1 MLLLS
6 SQKQNSRLWRR
17 EGGHNM
23 KKRLL
28 ALLAALTLALA
39 LTACGGETNTEEPN
53 EPPQQVQDGE
63 TEQTPSEP
71 ADDMKADDQETDGTT
86 DDQETESNMPE
97 TPVEEEQD
105 QPAQTDMKLSSTD
118 FTLFSAGSKYQ
129 LKATGAPDK
138 CTFVSSDPKVATVA
152 EDGTI
157 VAVAPGTATIT
168 VTSGTESRTCIVRCN
183 WEIQSKPTEKPE
195 EKPEEKPADTSVD
208 LKAFYDATIAA
219 HTFQT
224 LQEFTGDV
232 LETYYPGMG
241 DIDTKQCLVMG
252 TMMSMNNG
260 EFCLVEV
267 ANSADVDTVKGI
279 FQSRIDYMVEGGA
292 WYPGPTELW
301 TNSSRV
307 VSNGNYVM
315 MVVHEDCDTI
325 VDEFNALF

>member
-1 MLLLS
+1 
-6 SQKQNSRLWRR
+6 
-17 EGGHNM
+17 M

-39 LTACGGETNTEEPN
+39 LTACGGEANTEEPN

-63 TEQTPSEP
+63 TEQTPSDP
-71 ADDMKADDQETDGTT
+71 VDDETSGQDPDG
-86 DDQETESNMPE
+86 QETESDAQETESGMPE
-97 TPVEEEQD
+97 TPVEEEQ
-105 QPAQTDMKLSSTD
+105 PAAETGMQLSRTD
-118 FTLFSAGSKYQ
+118 FTFSSAGSKYQ

-138 CTFVSSDPKVATVA
+138 CTFVSSNPKVATVA
-152 EDGTI
+152 EDGTV

-168 VTSGTESRTCIVRCN
+168 VTSGIVRCN
-183 WEIQSKPTEKPE
+183 WKTQEKPE
-195 EKPEEKPADTSVD
+195 EKPEEKPADESVD

-267 ANSADVDTVKGI
+267 TNSADVDTVKGI

>member
-1 MLLLS
+1 
-6 SQKQNSRLWRR
+6 
-17 EGGHNM
+17 M

-39 LTACGGETNTEEPN
+39 LTACGGETNTEEPD

-63 TEQTPSEP
+63 TEQMPSEP
-71 ADDMKADDQETDGTT
+71 VDDAQT
-86 DDQETESNMPE
+86 DDQETEGEIDGQETEADEPE
-97 TPVEEEQD
+97 TPEEPAQE
-105 QPAQTDMKLSSTD
+105 QPAAETSMQLSRTD
-118 FTLFSAGSKYQ
+118 FTLSSAGSKYQ

-152 EDGTI
+152 ENGT
-157 VAVAPGTATIT
+157 VTAVAPGTAIIT

-183 WEIQSKPTEKPE
+183 WETQEKPAE
-195 EKPEEKPADTSVD
+195 KPAEKPEEKPADTSVD
-208 LKAFYDATIAA
+208 LKAFYDATIAS

-241 DIDTKQCLVMG
+241 DIDTKQCLIMG

-267 ANSADVDTVKGI
+267 TNSADVDTVKSI
-279 FQSRIDYMVEGGA
+279 FQSRIDYMAETGA

-325 VDEFNALF
+325 VEEFNALF

>member
-1 MLLLS
+1 
-6 SQKQNSRLWRR
+6 
-17 EGGHNM
+17 M

-63 TEQTPSEP
+63 TEQTPP
-71 ADDMKADDQETDGTT
+71 QPVDDAQADDQETEGETDG
-86 DDQETESNMPE
+86 QEAEADAPQTPE
-97 TPVEEEQD
+97 EPAQG
-105 QPAQTDMKLSSTD
+105 QPAAEAGMELSRTD
-118 FTLFSAGSKYQ
+118 FTLSSAGSKYQ

-157 VAVAPGTATIT
+157 TAVAPGTAIVT

-183 WEIQSKPTEKPE
+183 WKAQEKPE
-195 EKPEEKPADTSVD
+195 EKPAEKPEEKPADTSVD

-279 FQSRIDYMVEGGA
+279 FQSRIDYMAETGA

-307 VSNGNYVM
+307 ISNGNYVM

-325 VDEFNALF
+325 VEEFNALF

>member
-1 MLLLS
+1 
-6 SQKQNSRLWRR
+6 
-17 EGGHNM
+17 M

-39 LTACGGETNTEEPN
+39 LTACGGETNTEEPD

-63 TEQTPSEP
+63 TEQMPSEP
-71 ADDMKADDQETDGTT
+71 VDDAQT
-86 DDQETESNMPE
+86 DDQETEGETDGQETEADEPE
-97 TPVEEEQD
+97 TPEEPAQE
-105 QPAQTDMKLSSTD
+105 QPAAETGMQLSRTD
-118 FTLFSAGSKYQ
+118 FTLSSAGSKYQ

-152 EDGTI
+152 ENGT
-157 VAVAPGTATIT
+157 VTAVAPGTAIIT
-168 VTSGTESRTCIVRCN
+168 VTSCN
-183 WEIQSKPTEKPE
+183 WETQEKPAE
-195 EKPEEKPADTSVD
+195 KPAEKPEEKPADTSVD
-208 LKAFYDATIAA
+208 LKAFYDATIAS

-241 DIDTKQCLVMG
+241 DIDTKQCLIMG

-267 ANSADVDTVKGI
+267 TNSADVDTVKSI
-279 FQSRIDYMVEGGA
+279 FQSRIDYMAETGA

-325 VDEFNALF
+325 VEEFNALF

>member
-1 MLLLS
+1 
-6 SQKQNSRLWRR
+6 
-17 EGGHNM
+17 M

-71 ADDMKADDQETDGTT
+71 VDDAQADDQETEGETDG
-86 DDQETESNMPE
+86 QEAEADAPQTPE
-97 TPVEEEQD
+97 EPAQD
-105 QPAQTDMKLSSTD
+105 QPAAEAGMQLSRTD
-118 FTLFSAGSKYQ
+118 FTLSSAGSKYQ

-157 VAVAPGTATIT
+157 TAVAPGTAIVT

-183 WEIQSKPTEKPE
+183 WKAQEKPE
-195 EKPEEKPADTSVD
+195 EKPAEKPEEKPADTSVD

-279 FQSRIDYMVEGGA
+279 FQSRIDYMAETGA

-325 VDEFNALF
+325 VEEFNALF

>member
-1 MLLLS
+1 
-6 SQKQNSRLWRR
+6 
-17 EGGHNM
+17 M

-63 TEQTPSEP
+63 TEQMPSQP
-71 ADDMKADDQETDGTT
+71 VDDAQADDQETEGETDG
-86 DDQETESNMPE
+86 QETEEDAPQTPE
-97 TPVEEEQD
+97 EPAQD
-105 QPAQTDMKLSSTD
+105 QPAAEAGMELSRTD
-118 FTLFSAGSKYQ
+118 FTLSSAGSKYQ

-157 VAVAPGTATIT
+157 TAVAPGTAIVT

-183 WEIQSKPTEKPE
+183 WKAQEKPE
-195 EKPEEKPADTSVD
+195 EKPAEKPEEKPADTSVD

-267 ANSADVDTVKGI
+267 TNSADVDTVKGI
-279 FQSRIDYMVEGGA
+279 FQSRIDYMAETGA

-325 VDEFNALF
+325 VEEFNALF